1 MFECSRLGV
10 LQILIYRDV
19 SLTNVGQGLAPAVL
33 IKSNFYGGGTK
44 APPYVVGAINPP
56 FITRGETPPL
66 RKLVCVWGR
75 TVEDACPY
83 EFGGVFA
90 RKCSCLGVNMAII
103 SH

>member
-1 MFECSRLGV
+1 MCELADSRGEPLRSWVGVFCLSVAVLV

-44 APPYVVGAINPP
+44 APPYVVGAINPQ

-66 RKLVCVWGR
+66 RKL
-75 TVEDACPY
+75 D
-83 EFGGVFA
+83 
-90 RKCSCLGVNMAII
+90 
-103 SH
+103 